1 MKRLRQYV
9 DEQSKRH
16 SEFAAH
22 LDQARSEV
30 RLAVAVAQLRES
42 RGMSQRDL
50 ARETGIK
57 QPQIARLEKG
67 DQLPTL
73 DTLWRLLGALDARM
87 ELGPDGKVQIHPLS
101 HHAPRSSTTRRQ
113 SRKTTH
119 SRHLA
124 THKGK
129 ISLSNPD

>member
-9 DEQSKRH
+9 HEQIEGDA
-16 SEFAAH
+16 EFAGH
-22 LDQARSEV
+22 LEQARAEV
-30 RLAVAVAQLRES
+30 QLAIAVAQLRER

-73 DTLWRLLGALDARM
+73 DTLWRLLSALDARM
-87 ELGPDGKVQIHPLS
+87 ELGPHGRVTVRPLS
-101 HHAPRSSTTRRQ
+101 QRASRRASPKRRARKSVSLVGTR
-113 SRKTTH
+113 
-119 SRHLA
+119 
-124 THKGK
+124 
-129 ISLSNPD
+129 

>member
-9 DEQSKRH
+9 HEQIEGDV
-16 SEFAAH
+16 EFAGH
-22 LDQARSEV
+22 LEQARAEV
-30 RLAVAVAQLRES
+30 QLAIAIAQLRER

-73 DTLWRLLGALDARM
+73 DTLWRLLSALDARM
-87 ELGPDGKVQIHPLS
+87 ELGPHGRIIVRPLS
-101 HHAPRSSTTRRQ
+101 QRNSRRASPKRRARKSV
-113 SRKTTH
+113 SRVGA
-119 SRHLA
+119 R
-124 THKGK
+124 
-129 ISLSNPD
+129 

>member
-9 DEQSKRH
+9 HEQSKKS
-16 SEFAAH
+16 SEFATH

-30 RLAVAVAQLRES
+30 RLAVAVAQLRER

-67 DQLPTL
+67 DRLPTL
-73 DTLWRLLGALDARM
+73 DTLWRLLGALDARI
-87 ELGPDGKVQIHPLS
+87 ELGPDGTVQIHPLS
-101 HHAPRSSTTRRQ
+101 HRTPRSSTTRRHPLKITR
-113 SRKTTH
+113 SR
-119 SRHLA
+119 RLA
-124 THKGK
+124 TATH
-129 ISLSNPD
+129 

>member
-9 DEQSKRH
+9 LEQSKHH
-16 SEFAAH
+16 SAFDTH

-30 RLAVAVAQLRES
+30 HLAVAVAQLRER

-87 ELGPDGKVQIHPLS
+87 ELGPDGKVSVHPLQRTS
-101 HHAPRSSTTRRQ
+101 RPPTIRPRSRKATRSHR
-113 SRKTTH
+113 
-119 SRHLA
+119 LA
-124 THKGK
+124 
-129 ISLSNPD
+129 PAAR

>member
-9 DEQSKRH
+9 REQIEGDA
-16 SEFAAH
+16 EFAGQ
-22 LDQARSEV
+22 LEQARAEV
-30 RLAVAVAQLRES
+30 QLAIAVAQLRER

-73 DTLWRLLGALDARM
+73 DTLWRLLSALDARM
-87 ELGPDGKVQIHPLS
+87 ELGPHGRVTVRPLS
-101 HHAPRSSTTRRQ
+101 QRTSRRASPKRRARKSASLVGTR
-113 SRKTTH
+113 
-119 SRHLA
+119 
-124 THKGK
+124 
-129 ISLSNPD
+129 